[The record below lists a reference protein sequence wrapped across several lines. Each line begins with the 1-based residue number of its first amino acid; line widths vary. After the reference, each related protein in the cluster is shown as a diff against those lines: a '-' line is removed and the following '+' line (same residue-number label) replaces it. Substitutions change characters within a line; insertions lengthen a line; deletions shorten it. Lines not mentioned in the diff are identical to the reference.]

1 MGNSAE
7 IIGNIATS
15 IFLILI
21 VATVFTQY
29 YVIKVDLGP
38 LGTYPQY
45 PYKEYFF
52 SLAIS
57 SAISLAIGI
66 AAAYAA
72 KNIKQSEPRILGA
85 KFKPANGM
93 LVKCRNCGNELQSTN
108 FSFCPYCETPFTS
121 KTLD

>member
-66 AAAYAA
+66 AAHMQR
-72 KNIKQSEPRILGA
+72 KISSNPNQEFWVPNLN
-85 KFKPANGM
+85 PQTE
-93 LVKCRNCGNELQSTN
+93 C
-108 FSFCPYCETPFTS
+108 
-121 KTLD
+121 